1 MALQFIDQKGA
12 PGADITSA
20 ERRLIRSHVMK
31 GKNAGRPRR
40 STKRQTALL
49 YPVRRVLTWSTGPG
63 VVAAPAA
70 RPGQL
75 LWSDLSL
82 TSFPQQ
88 LDSESTKLMHRCMCG
103 PQVYHL
109 VSQAP
114 SCLIRVL

>member
-1 MALQFIDQKGA
+1 MALQFIDQKGG
-12 PGADITSA
+12 PGADISSA

-40 STKRQTALL
+40 SVKRQAALL
-49 YPVRRVLTWSTGPG
+49 HPVRRVLTWSGPS
-63 VVAAPAA
+63 VVVAPAA

-103 PQVYHL
+103 PQLCSL
-109 VSQAP
+109 VSRVP
-114 SCLIRVL
+114 FCLIRVL